1 MAASKRIYGKTLDV
15 YMVILSHDD
24 GGVGVRD
31 IWRKLKLSSPSLAQ
45 YHVNKLLDMRLIT
58 ADISGKY
65 IINSKETVEALRNF
79 LMLRGMIIPRL
90 TIYAALLLGILT
102 SYLMYYPW
110 TGDFR
115 DLPVISIGFISVSS
129 FIYEALKQYRGLW
142 VLKSET

>member
-15 YMVILSHDD
+15 YMCILSHDN
-24 GGVGVRD
+24 GVGVRD
-31 IWRKLKLSSPSLAQ
+31 IWRKLELSSPSLAQ

-65 IINSKETVEALRNF
+65 IINPEETVEALRNF

-102 SYLMYYPW
+102 SYIMYYPW

-115 DLPVISIGFISVSS
+115 DLTVLSIGFLSVSS
-129 FIYEALKQYRGLW
+129 FIYEAFKQYRGLW

>member
-15 YMVILSHDD
+15 YMCILSHDN
-24 GGVGVRD
+24 GVGVRD
-31 IWRKLKLSSPSLAQ
+31 IWRKLELSSPSLAQ

-65 IINSKETVEALRNF
+65 IINSEETVEALRNF

-102 SYLMYYPW
+102 SYIMYYPW

-115 DLPVISIGFISVSS
+115 DLTVLSIGFLSVSS
-129 FIYEALKQYRGLW
+129 FIYEAFKQYRGLW

>member
-15 YMVILSHDD
+15 YMCILSHDN
-24 GGVGVRD
+24 GVGVRD
-31 IWRKLKLSSPSLAQ
+31 IWRKLELSSPSLAQ
-45 YHVNKLLDMRLIT
+45 YHVNKLLDMRLMT

-65 IINSKETVEALRNF
+65 IINPEETVEALRNF

-102 SYLMYYPW
+102 SYIMYYPW

-115 DLPVISIGFISVSS
+115 DLTVLSIGFLSVSS
-129 FIYEALKQYRGLW
+129 FIYEAFKQYRGLW

>member
-1 MAASKRIYGKTLDV
+1 MAASKRIHGKTLDV
-15 YMVILSHDD
+15 YMCILSHDD
-24 GGVGVRD
+24 GVGVRD

-115 DLPVISIGFISVSS
+115 DLTVISIGFISVSS